1 MNSIIIKNPR
11 ITEKASLVAQNNTYI
26 FDVAVDATKK
36 AVAFAVESQYK
47 VVPVKVNIVRY
58 PSKRVFTR
66 GKSGSRGGGKK
77 AYVYLKK
84 GDTIQTV

>member
-1 MNSIIIKNPR
+1 MNSLIIKNPR
-11 ITEKASLVAQNNTYI
+11 ITEKSSLVAGQNAYV
-26 FDVAVDATKK
+26 FDVATDATKK
-36 AVAFAVESQYK
+36 AVAFAVKDQYK

-66 GKSGSRGGGKK
+66 GKEGSRGGGKK

-84 GDTIQTV
+84 GDTIQAV